1 MAVGDIIL
9 GDGAFYINSTLV
21 GLTRGGGQFT
31 VEREYRMIEADGDFG
46 PVKGRNRKIRST
58 PKLTMNLLEITG
70 SRMTKMYPAVTNT
83 TTSTGS
89 IVTGA
94 ANIADGDYSE
104 VKWVGQTKDGRDVII
119 VVENA
124 INMENIDFGL
134 VDKEEIVA
142 SVTFTGTYLEAT
154 RTEEPWSVEYVD

>member
-1 MAVGDIIL
+1 MAVADIIL
-9 GDGAFYINSTLV
+9 GDGAFYINGALV

-31 VEREYRMIEADGDFG
+31 VEREYRTIEADGDFG

-70 SRMTKMYPAVTNT
+70 AKMTDMYPAITNT
-83 TTSTGS
+83 TTPTGN

-94 ANIADGDYSE
+94 ANILETDYSE
-104 VKWVGQTKDGRDVII
+104 VKWVGATKDGRDVII
-119 VVENA
+119 IVENA

-142 SVTFTGTYLEAT
+142 AVTFTGTYLEAN
-154 RTEEPWSVEYVD
+154 RTEEPWSIEWVN